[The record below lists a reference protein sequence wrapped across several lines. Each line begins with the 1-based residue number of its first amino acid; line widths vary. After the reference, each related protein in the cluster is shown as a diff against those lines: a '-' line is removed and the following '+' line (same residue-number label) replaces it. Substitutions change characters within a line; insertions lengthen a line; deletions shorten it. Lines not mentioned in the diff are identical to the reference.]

1 MFECFLSIFS
11 LFTQVL
17 HPTLLAMLSQNKIRT
32 FKRHLLTT
40 DEQQKSEKNYAI
52 MIFLFLNH
60 LEHQINFVYHDRT
73 LIGARNNPYE
83 YYQMEKQSIYLSQ

>member
-1 MFECFLSIFS
+1 M
-11 LFTQVL
+11 
-17 HPTLLAMLSQNKIRT
+17 
-32 FKRHLLTT
+32 TT

-52 MIFLFLNH
+52 MIFLLFNH

-73 LIGARNNPYE
+73 LIGAPNNPYE